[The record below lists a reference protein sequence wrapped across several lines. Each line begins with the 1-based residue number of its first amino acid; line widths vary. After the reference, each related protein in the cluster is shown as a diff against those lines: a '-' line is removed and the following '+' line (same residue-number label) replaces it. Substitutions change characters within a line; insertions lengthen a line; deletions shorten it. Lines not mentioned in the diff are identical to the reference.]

1 MRNYNISAWVYA
13 ILTPEEREALEEY
26 LEEIGAV
33 KTITE

>member
-13 ILTPEEREALEEY
+13 LLTPEEREALNEY

-33 KTITE
+33 ATITE